1 LDTGAITI
9 RNRRAIGKMR
19 YRVIS
24 QKFKSMTSP
33 TKSHDLRSFATFLE
47 QQGELVRITREVDPR
62 FELPALLEQL
72 EKSGKAFIFS
82 NVRGARFPLIGGL
95 LDSPLR
101 LGQAIGAQ
109 VNEDYDHRDHA
120 AAFRAAAAEPIA
132 PRKVATGPVKDVVLT
147 GAAIDLADLPV
158 PTFFEL
164 DSGAF
169 ITGAV
174 GISRDTDDDRLNMG
188 FYRSLITGKDTL
200 VVNASSMSDLRRIY
214 ATAEASG
221 EPMPIALAIG
231 VPPALL
237 MTASGKTPPGV
248 SELDLAGGLIGAPV
262 DLVKCETSD
271 LLVPANAEIII
282 EGVVDFS
289 NKLENTLGEFAG
301 QYGPETAPTTR
312 VTAITHRKEAMFY
325 SIMAGRNPEH
335 NTIGAIS
342 TYGMQA
348 IIEANLR
355 QQFPNIRDI
364 NVACEPKLGAMLHM
378 FISIDKQSDAEP
390 RDLLAAAFKATAG
403 IFPVSMITKRIVV
416 VDSDIDV
423 YNLEEVEWAVWTRLS
438 GADKIMTIADVKSWE
453 LERCVNDNME
463 SVRVGI
469 DGTMDMDAVDKLI
482 KPVIPG
488 SDSVHLEDYLDQT
501 AG

>member
-1 LDTGAITI
+1 MSSWRT
-9 RNRRAIGKMR
+9 
-19 YRVIS
+19 
-24 QKFKSMTSP
+24 
-33 TKSHDLRSFATFLE
+33 SHDLRSFAEWLE
-47 QQGELVRITREVDPR
+47 ERGELVRINKEVDPK

-72 EKSGKAFIFS
+72 EKSGKAFIFEH
-82 NVRGARFPLIGGL
+82 VKGASFPLIGGL
-95 LDSPLR
+95 LNSPER
-101 LGQAIGAQ
+101 LGQAIG
-109 VNEDYDHRDHA
+109 NDTTDGYDHRNHA
-120 AAFRAAAAEPIA
+120 EAFSAAAAA
-132 PRKVATGPVKDVVLT
+132 PQAHVEVAADAAPVKDVVLT
-147 GAAIDLADLPV
+147 GDAIDLHALPV

-174 GISRDTDDDRLNMG
+174 GISRDQADDRLNMG
-188 FYRSLITGKDTL
+188 FYRSLITGKDNL
-200 VVNASSMSDLRRIY
+200 VINASSMSDLRRIY
-214 ATAEASG
+214 ATAEESG

-237 MTASGKTPPGV
+237 MAASGKTPPGV
-248 SELDLAGGLIGAPV
+248 SELDLAGGLMGAPV
-262 DLVKCETSD
+262 ELVKCETSD
-271 LLVPANAEIII
+271 LLVPACAEIII

-289 NKLENTLGEFAG
+289 NKIENTLGEFAG

-312 VTAITHRKEAMFY
+312 VTAITHRKGAMFY

-348 IIEANLR
+348 VIEANLR
-355 QQFPNIRDI
+355 QQFPNIKEI

-378 FISIDKQSDAEP
+378 FISIDKKNDDEP
-390 RDLLAAAFKATAG
+390 RELLEAAFKATAG

-416 VDSDIDV
+416 VDDDIDV

-438 GADKIMTIADVKSWE
+438 RADKVMTLNDVKSWE

-469 DGTMDMDAVDKLI
+469 DGTMDMDAVDKLL

-488 SDSVHLEDYLDQT
+488 SEGIYLDDYLD
-501 AG
+501 